1 MAAAIGGV
9 KPFLSARSTSA
20 PAPSRRCAV
29 FQSCCD
35 VAISNGVRPWVSC
48 PFGSTWS
55 IRHNSM
61 SESRWIVTARTSSL
75 GEMEMRAGGSGPSA
89 VAQNNIKSTTPIR
102 KTNRLLNT
110 RICRV
115 GPDIIQAVSSTV
127 IGAGLNCEPTFE
139 QAGIG
144 RIQLNVA
151 CSVLSNFQ
159 PMRLSILTLC
169 VALSTSFAAQPEA
182 VPTSTV
188 PAAVAEA
195 GKDVVHQLNNAFAKV
210 FETVAP
216 SVVIIEVSK
225 KNDIA
230 ESSPLDDLFFQGA
243 PDDNN
248 QRRNPGGPRPIQSE
262 GSGFIVRPDGY
273 IFTNFH
279 VVEGADK
286 IDVKLRDGRNFSGRV
301 VGTDEKTDIAVV
313 KIDAKDL
320 PVVQLGDSDAVRV
333 GQFAFAIGAPF
344 KLDYTFTYGVVSG
357 KGRSKL
363 LQTGAYSIS
372 DYLQTDASINP
383 GNSGGPLCD
392 IDGKVI
398 GMNTLINGLNR
409 GLGFAIPSNLANEI
423 GQQLVAGKKIARPW
437 LGIRIESVGDNPNT
451 RDLLKGIDKGVVVR
465 TIEADAPAN
474 KSDLRPFDVITK
486 VDGTPVT
493 TDTQL
498 QREILKKKIGQAVKL
513 TVWRKGQT
521 IEIPVTTG
529 ELPNEIARAS
539 NEIVPREQGRPE
551 DAGKLGL
558 QVQDIT
564 KEMAERLRLGDAHG
578 VIVTDVAD
586 NSIAA
591 AQGIE
596 REDVITEVDGKPVK
610 DVRSFREALT
620 KADPKRGVLF
630 YLDRQGSKTFAVL
643 KANGQ

>member
-1 MAAAIGGV
+1 MSASPLLAQESSSTIPPAAAD
-9 KPFLSARSTSA
+9 S
-20 PAPSRRCAV
+20 
-29 FQSCCD
+29 
-35 VAISNGVRPWVSC
+35 
-48 PFGSTWS
+48 
-55 IRHNSM
+55 
-61 SESRWIVTARTSSL
+61 
-75 GEMEMRAGGSGPSA
+75 
-89 VAQNNIKSTTPIR
+89 
-102 KTNRLLNT
+102 
-110 RICRV
+110 
-115 GPDIIQAVSSTV
+115 
-127 IGAGLNCEPTFE
+127 
-139 QAGIG
+139 
-144 RIQLNVA
+144 
-151 CSVLSNFQ
+151 
-159 PMRLSILTLC
+159 
-169 VALSTSFAAQPEA
+169 
-182 VPTSTV
+182 
-188 PAAVAEA
+188 
-195 GKDVVHQLNNAFAKV
+195 GKDVVHALNNAFAKV

-225 KNDIA
+225 KNDGN
-230 ESSPLDDLFFQGA
+230 EGFNFDDLFFQGQ
-243 PDDNN
+243 PDDNSS
-248 QRRNPGGPRPIQSE
+248 RRGPRNVQPIQSE

-279 VVEGADK
+279 VVEAAEHV
-286 IDVKLRDGRNFSGRV
+286 DVKLKDGREFPAKV
-301 VGTDEKTDIAVV
+301 VGTDEKTDIAVI

-320 PVVQLGDSDAVRV
+320 PVVQMGDSDAVRV

-363 LQTGAYSIS
+363 FTNGGYSIS
-372 DYLQTDASINP
+372 DYIQTDASINP

-465 TIEADAPAN
+465 TIEAEAPAN

-539 NEIVPREQGRPE
+539 NEIVPPEQNRPE
-551 DAGKLGL
+551 DVSKLGL

-564 KEMAERLRLGDAHG
+564 KEIAERLHLGDARG

-586 NSIAA
+586 NSIAG

-596 REDVITEVDGKPVK
+596 REDVITEVDGKPVTN
-610 DVRSFREALT
+610 VRTFREALS
-620 KADPKRGVLF
+620 KADPKRGVLL

-643 KANGQ
+643 KANAQ

>member
-1 MAAAIGGV
+1 
-9 KPFLSARSTSA
+9 
-20 PAPSRRCAV
+20 
-29 FQSCCD
+29 
-35 VAISNGVRPWVSC
+35 
-48 PFGSTWS
+48 
-55 IRHNSM
+55 
-61 SESRWIVTARTSSL
+61 
-75 GEMEMRAGGSGPSA
+75 MEMRAGGSGPSA

-110 RICRV
+110 HICGV
-115 GPDIIQAVSSTV
+115 EPGIIRAVSSTV

-151 CSVLSNFQ
+151 CSVVSKFQ
-159 PMRLSILTLC
+159 PMRLSILALC
-169 VALSTSFAAQPEA
+169 VALSTSFAAQPEV
-182 VPTSTV
+182 VPMPTV

-225 KNDIA
+225 KNDIH

-243 PDDNN
+243 PDENS
-248 QRRNPGGPRPIQSE
+248 QRRNPNELRPIQSE
-262 GSGFIVRPDGY
+262 GSGFVVRPDGY

-286 IDVKLRDGRNFSGRV
+286 IDVKLRDGRDFAAKV
-301 VGTDEKTDIAVV
+301 VGTDEKTDIAVI

-320 PVVQLGDSDAVRV
+320 PVVQLGDSDTVRV

-363 LQTGAYSIS
+363 LSNGGYNIS

-409 GLGFAIPSNLANEI
+409 GLGFAIPSNLANDI
-423 GQQLVAGKKIARPW
+423 GQQLIAGKKIARPW
-437 LGIRIESVGDNPNT
+437 LGIRIESLGDDASI
-451 RDLLKGIDKGVVVR
+451 RDFFQGVDKGVVVR
-465 TIEADAPAN
+465 TIEADAPAH

-486 VDGTPVT
+486 VDGAPVT

-498 QREILKKKIGQAVKL
+498 QHEILKKKIGQAVKL

-551 DAGKLGL
+551 DVGKLGL

-564 KEMAERLRLGDAHG
+564 KEISERLHLGDARG

-596 REDVITEVDGKPVK
+596 REDVITEVDGKPVTN
-610 DVRSFREALT
+610 VRSFREALG
-620 KADPKRGVLF
+620 KPEPKRASCRERVEIWEV
-630 YLDRQGSKTFAVL
+630 A
-643 KANGQ
+643 

>member
-1 MAAAIGGV
+1 MAAAISGV

-35 VAISNGVRPWVSC
+35 VAISNGVRPWASC

-115 GPDIIQAVSSTV
+115 GPDIIRAVSITV

-151 CSVLSNFQ
+151 CSVVSKFQ
-159 PMRLSILTLC
+159 PMRLSILALC
-169 VALSTSFAAQPEA
+169 VALSTSFAAQPEV
-182 VPTSTV
+182 VPMPTV

-286 IDVKLRDGRNFSGRV
+286 IDVKLRDGRNFSARV

-313 KIDAKDL
+313 KIDAKDF
-320 PVVQLGDSDAVRV
+320 G
-333 GQFAFAIGAPF
+333 
-344 KLDYTFTYGVVSG
+344 TE
-357 KGRSKL
+357 
-363 LQTGAYSIS
+363 
-372 DYLQTDASINP
+372 
-383 GNSGGPLCD
+383 
-392 IDGKVI
+392 
-398 GMNTLINGLNR
+398 LI
-409 GLGFAIPSNLANEI
+409 
-423 GQQLVAGKKIARPW
+423 AGHKIMRPW
-437 LGIRIESVGDNPNT
+437 LGIRIETLGDDPT
-451 RDLLKGIDKGVVVR
+451 IRDLFKGADKGVVVR
-465 TIEADAPAN
+465 TIEADAPAS
-474 KSDLRPFDVITK
+474 KSDLRPFDVITH
-486 VDGTPVT
+486 VDGTPI
-493 TDTQL
+493 DSDSQL
-498 QREILKKKIGQAVKL
+498 QHEVLKKKIGQSVQL
-513 TVWRKGQT
+513 SVWRKGQT
-521 IEIPVTTG
+521 IKVPIKTG
-529 ELPNEIARAS
+529 ELPNEIAQAS
-539 NEIVPREQGRPE
+539 NALPIQPAPPTQESV
-551 DAGKLGL
+551 GKFGL
-558 QVQDIT
+558 QVQELT
-564 KEMAERLRLGDAHG
+564 KDVAERLHLPVQQG
-578 VIVTDVAD
+578 VVVTDVED

-591 AQGIE
+591 AQDIQ
-596 REDVITEVDGKPVK
+596 REDVITEVDGKPVTNVK
-610 DVRSFREALT
+610 SFREALT
-620 KADPKRGVLF
+620 KADPKRGVLL
-630 YLDRQGSKTFAVL
+630 YLDRKGSKTFAVL
-643 KANGQ
+643 KAGD

>member
-1 MAAAIGGV
+1 
-9 KPFLSARSTSA
+9 
-20 PAPSRRCAV
+20 
-29 FQSCCD
+29 
-35 VAISNGVRPWVSC
+35 
-48 PFGSTWS
+48 
-55 IRHNSM
+55 
-61 SESRWIVTARTSSL
+61 
-75 GEMEMRAGGSGPSA
+75 
-89 VAQNNIKSTTPIR
+89 
-102 KTNRLLNT
+102 
-110 RICRV
+110 
-115 GPDIIQAVSSTV
+115 
-127 IGAGLNCEPTFE
+127 
-139 QAGIG
+139 
-144 RIQLNVA
+144 
-151 CSVLSNFQ
+151 
-159 PMRLSILTLC
+159 
-169 VALSTSFAAQPEA
+169 
-182 VPTSTV
+182 
-188 PAAVAEA
+188 
-195 GKDVVHQLNNAFAKV
+195 V
-210 FETVAP
+210 FEIVAP

-225 KNDIA
+225 KNDGN
-230 ESSPLDDLFFQGA
+230 EGLNFDDLFFQGQ
-243 PDDNN
+243 PDDNSP
-248 QRRNPGGPRPIQSE
+248 RRGPRNSQPIQSE

-279 VVEGADK
+279 VVEGAEHV
-286 IDVKLRDGRNFSGRV
+286 DVKLKDGREFPAKV
-301 VGTDEKTDIAVV
+301 VGTDEKTDIAVI

-320 PVVQLGDSDAVRV
+320 PVVQMGDSDAVRV

-363 LQTGAYSIS
+363 FTNGGYSIS
-372 DYLQTDASINP
+372 DYIQTDASINP

-437 LGIRIESVGDNPNT
+437 LGIRIESVGDNPST

-465 TIEADAPAN
+465 TIEAEAPAN

-539 NEIVPREQGRPE
+539 NEIVPRDQGRPE
-551 DAGKLGL
+551 DVGKLGL

-564 KEMAERLRLGDAHG
+564 KEISERLHLGDARG

-596 REDVITEVDGKPVK
+596 REDVITEVDGKPVTN
-610 DVRSFREALT
+610 VQSFREALS
-620 KADPKRGVLF
+620 KADPKRGVLL

-643 KANGQ
+643 KADSQ